1 MRFTELLPGSAL
13 AARPRRENI
22 LHTHTR
28 FALITCTF
36 ALLTWALPTFGH
48 DTPSIRS
55 GVEKHVSPAEVQQI
69 VNEPR
74 SSLSDYTNDHWHQ
87 YVSGPYEGQIG
98 GTPNC
103 VADSYDPE
111 TDEYGRWDEETYSWD
126 LSGCAG
132 QSSSSSQSD
141 GGTSSISAEESSSS
155 SQSDGGT
162 SSISAEESSSSS
174 QSDDGFATDEQGAG
188 GTAQQPES
196 DGAPEIGNAA
206 VEGLKSGTFT
216 ASATE
221 QTSDSQENPESDP
234 LASLSTTIDDVTSA
248 AEHGQMTFT
257 VRLEPTPTAPTA
269 VKYATASR
277 TARAGVDYEVASGTL
292 DFEAGQST
300 ATFTVLIHHDEQDE
314 PDETFKVRIVH
325 PSTGALLA
333 EATGTI
339 TDDDGATPPEA
350 NSDGDDER
358 AFAFAG
364 VVEAQAYTAGTA
376 ITTLVLPEATGG
388 AGEITYS
395 VSGLPAGLS
404 FDAATRTI
412 SGTPT
417 AATDGAVEVAYL
429 AEDST
434 GATTALIFSITVN
447 PPLSFGDLFG
457 LLNDGA
463 SDAEAANS

>member
-13 AARPRRENI
+13 AARPCRENI
-22 LHTHTR
+22 LLAQTR
-28 FALITCTF
+28 FALITCIF
-36 ALLTWALPTFGH
+36 ALLAWALPTFGH

-103 VADSYDPE
+103 IADSYDPE
-111 TDEYGRWDEETYSWD
+111 TDEYGRWDEETHSWD

-257 VRLEPTPTAPTA
+257 VRLEPTPTAPTT

-417 AATDGAVEVAYL
+417 AATDGAVEVACL

-434 GATTALIFSITVN
+434 GAVTLLDFSITVN
-447 PPLSFGDLFG
+447 PPLSFGDF
-457 LLNDGA
+457 
-463 SDAEAANS
+463 E